1 VRPNTLVT
9 KILELSREDPRL
21 LQQLEKFRRAVTVM
35 FTDIKGSTEYFER
48 FGDIAGLAMVHE
60 CNDLLRTAIEQ
71 HGGRVIKTIGDAVM
85 AAFDNCNESI
95 RAAISMQR
103 RLREKNA
110 SKKKDDEILVR
121 IGMHHGIGIVKSD
134 DVFGDVVNV
143 ASRVESLAQ
152 PGHIIISD
160 CLQRLISPSDFSVVP
175 LGRFRLKGKMGDH
188 DLFQVRWSETELAP
202 LKLAHTT
209 VIGSGPAHARLQH
222 LTRDGTVAAEYPLS
236 AEDITVSNMGVISK
250 STEDSKPGEMRA
262 RFSLVEGQPIVE
274 DVSKKGR
281 IFIRLVATYSLEDG
295 DIVAMGSQ
303 LFKFACR
310 RDLVAAATALGK
322 TLLNVTRLLNESAVE
337 FVAIN
342 SDFSERPE
350 RYRVPDEEV
359 TFGRKTATYSF
370 EDDGLMSRTH
380 ARVYH
385 RGEDFFL
392 EDLTSR
398 NGTFVLVR
406 GKAPVPFGAP
416 VLVGGKAFRVVQ

>member
-1 VRPNTLVT
+1 MRPNTLVT

-21 LQQLEKFRRAVTVM
+21 LQELEKFRRAVTVM

-60 CNDLLRTAIEQ
+60 CNDLLRAVIEQ
-71 HGGRVIKTIGDAVM
+71 HRGWVIKTIGDAVM
-85 AAFDNCNESI
+85 AGFDDCNESI
-95 RAAISMQR
+95 RAAIAMQR
-103 RLREKNA
+103 QLREKNA
-110 SKKKDDEILVR
+110 SRNKADEILVR

-160 CLQRLISPSDFSVVP
+160 SLQRLISPSEFAVVP

-188 DLFQVRWSETELAP
+188 DLFQVRWSKTELAP
-202 LKLAHTT
+202 LKPAHTT
-209 VIGSGPAHARLQH
+209 VIGAGPAHARLQH
-222 LTRDGTVAAEYPLS
+222 LTREGTVAAEYPLS
-236 AEDITVSNMGVISK
+236 AEGIMVSNMGVIPK
-250 STEDSKPGEMRA
+250 PTEDAKPGEMRA
-262 RFSLVEGQPIVE
+262 RFSLVEGQPMVE

-281 IFIRLVATYSLEDG
+281 IFIRLVATYNLEDG
-295 DIVAMGSQ
+295 DIVAMGAR
-303 LFKFACR
+303 LFKFVCR
-310 RDLVAAATALGK
+310 RELVAAATALGK
-322 TLLNVTRLLNESAVE
+322 TLLNVTRLLNESAAE

-342 SDFSERPE
+342 PDFSEQSE

-359 TFGRKTATYSF
+359 TFGRKTASYIF
-370 EDDGLMSRTH
+370 EDDTLMSRTH

-406 GKAPVPFGAP
+406 DKAPVPFGAP